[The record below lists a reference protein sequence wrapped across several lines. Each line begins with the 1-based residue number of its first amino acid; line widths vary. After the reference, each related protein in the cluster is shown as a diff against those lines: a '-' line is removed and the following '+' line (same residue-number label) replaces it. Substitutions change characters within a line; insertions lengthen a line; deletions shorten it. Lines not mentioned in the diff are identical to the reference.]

1 MLESYFLFKQMTS
14 YTTKARG
21 MPSLSVK
28 VVSWEITHPKSLNMS
43 SSFKGLSREK
53 SAVSGW
59 EQGARTEKK
68 GLQGGVRGTLGEK
81 RVLGSHHHFS
91 AKRGACEGKAEAA
104 IPAFGWYHVKLS
116 ASSLFLL
123 RGFVSHANSGS
134 GPNSSGQALHP
145 NWQEQEKEGGDSDER
160 GCKGIARGECSGH
173 VQNASSFR
181 PLMSCLCPPWESC
194 GGTKAPLSL
203 APLHSLFFQDEWI
216 FQKQQL
222 IVSHNRRR
230 LSQFYAAF
238 PVRGGSLSAGIEGC
252 CDAARTTRGCPGN
265 TLWFR
270 EEDEGEGG
278 SSQPH
283 TYIAYKHTACTN
295 TL

>member
-43 SSFKGLSREK
+43 SLFKGLSREK

-81 RVLGSHHHFS
+81 GVLGSHQHFS
-91 AKRGACEGKAEAA
+91 AKRGACEGKAEAPF
-104 IPAFGWYHVKLS
+104 PAFGWYHVKLS

-145 NWQEQEKEGGDSDER
+145 NWQEQEKEGGGGFRWEGVQGYSKR
-160 GCKGIARGECSGH
+160 GVQWACPECQFFQATDVMPVPTVGEQRRDQGAPFS
-173 VQNASSFR
+173 
-181 PLMSCLCPPWESC
+181 CPP
-194 GGTKAPLSL
+194 PQ
-203 APLHSLFFQDEWI
+203 SLFPGWM
-216 FQKQQL
+216 
-222 IVSHNRRR
+222 N
-230 LSQFYAAF
+230 LSEAATHCV
-238 PVRGGSLSAGIEGC
+238 P
-252 CDAARTTRGCPGN
+252 
-265 TLWFR
+265 
-270 EEDEGEGG
+270 
-278 SSQPH
+278 
-283 TYIAYKHTACTN
+283 
-295 TL
+295 

>member
-81 RVLGSHHHFS
+81 GVLGSHHHFS

-145 NWQEQEKEGGDSDER
+145 NWQEQEKEGGGFRWEGVQGYSKR
-160 GCKGIARGECSGH
+160 GVQWACPECQFFQATDVMPVPTVGEQRRDQGAPFS
-173 VQNASSFR
+173 
-181 PLMSCLCPPWESC
+181 CPP
-194 GGTKAPLSL
+194 PQ
-203 APLHSLFFQDEWI
+203 SLFPGWM
-216 FQKQQL
+216 
-222 IVSHNRRR
+222 N
-230 LSQFYAAF
+230 LSEAAAHCV
-238 PVRGGSLSAGIEGC
+238 P
-252 CDAARTTRGCPGN
+252 
-265 TLWFR
+265 
-270 EEDEGEGG
+270 
-278 SSQPH
+278 
-283 TYIAYKHTACTN
+283 
-295 TL
+295 

>member
-81 RVLGSHHHFS
+81 GVLGSHHHFS
-91 AKRGACEGKAEAA
+91 AKRGACEGRPRQPSPLLA
-104 IPAFGWYHVKLS
+104 GTMW
-116 ASSLFLL
+116 SSLLPL
-123 RGFVSHANSGS
+123 
-134 GPNSSGQALHP
+134 SSFWGALFHTQTVAVAPTHP
-145 NWQEQEKEGGDSDER
+145 AKRCIQTGRSKKRRGGDSDER

-181 PLMSCLCPPWESC
+181 PLMSCLCPPWESS

-238 PVRGGSLSAGIEGC
+238 PVQGGSLSAGIEGC